1 MSCKR
6 WEPLY
11 SSFLDGEMAATD
23 LQAFSQHLGS
33 CSSCRD
39 AIDSLRRLS
48 EVMSVS
54 VEPEPGFIARF
65 RSRRQEELERNGPGT
80 VWRWLAVRLAP
91 LAVAAILVAVA
102 SVWFSE
108 QEEELRELEASEVGI
123 GLSLEYEETAL
134 MSPVLSIALEPFPPP
149 REP

>member
-33 CSSCRD
+33 CSSARS

-48 EVMSVS
+48 EVMAVS

-65 RSRRQEELERNGPGT
+65 RSRRQEEMERNGPGT
-80 VWRWLAVRLAP
+80 VWRWLAARLAP
-91 LAVAAILVAVA
+91 LGVAALLVAGGSGWVSGA
-102 SVWFSE
+102 
-108 QEEELRELEASEVGI
+108 REG
-123 GLSLEYEETAL
+123 G
-134 MSPVLSIALEPFPPP
+134 
-149 REP
+149 R